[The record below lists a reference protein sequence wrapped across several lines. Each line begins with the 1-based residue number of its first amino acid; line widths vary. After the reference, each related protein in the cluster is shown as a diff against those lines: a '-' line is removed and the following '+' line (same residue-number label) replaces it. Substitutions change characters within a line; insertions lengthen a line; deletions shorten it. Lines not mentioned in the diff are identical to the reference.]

1 VTATTFVDMIAV
13 YSNRALTPVLES
25 LLRLCDQPAVEP
37 VPRTP
42 RRDCRRL
49 TAEEVS
55 ELVKA
60 YALGELVAHIATR
73 FAVDQVTVHKYVRAA
88 GLPKRCHWIGPRQ
101 LEHAV
106 ELYQCGKSTSSIAA
120 ELGVGATTVRR
131 ALQSAGI
138 GIRRRGRKPAA
149 QR

>member
-1 VTATTFVDMIAV
+1 MIAV

-25 LLRLCDQPAVEP
+25 LLNLCDQPAVEP
-37 VPRTP
+37 VRRTP

-49 TAEEVS
+49 TADEAA

-60 YALGELVAHIATR
+60 YAHGELVAHIATR
-73 FAVDQVTVHKYVRAA
+73 FSIDQVTVHKYVRAA

-106 ELYQCGKSTSSIAA
+106 ELYQSGKSTAFIAA
-120 ELGVGATTVRR
+120 ALGVGATTVRR
-131 ALQSAGI
+131 ALRSAGVEL
-138 GIRRRGRKPAA
+138 RRRGRTVANQK
-149 QR
+149 